1 MAITADY
8 HLHSYFSGDSKTPM
22 EEMIQKGISLGL
34 ETMCFT
40 EHMDMD
46 YVYVKPEE
54 QGMFEL
60 NTDSYLYELATLKSK
75 YEGQIKL
82 LFGVE
87 LGVQPHLRRELALYA
102 KSFPFDFIIA
112 SSHLCNRKDPYYPS
126 FYEGRSDEEAYR
138 EYFLSIP
145 DNLKAFSNVDVYG
158 HLDYVVRY
166 GNTKDSEYHYE
177 TYRDVLDRILTTL
190 LEKEKGIEINTGA
203 IGYHLKDLNPCTDII
218 KRYRE
223 LGGEIITIGSDAHT
237 PENIARGFDRAA
249 EVLSACGFKY
259 YTTFENRMPE
269 FHRI

>member
-1 MAITADY
+1 M
-8 HLHSYFSGDSKTPM
+8 
-22 EEMIQKGISLGL
+22 
-34 ETMCFT
+34 
-40 EHMDMD
+40 
-46 YVYVKPEE
+46 
-54 QGMFEL
+54 
-60 NTDSYLYELATLKSK
+60 
-75 YEGQIKL
+75 
-82 LFGVE
+82 
-87 LGVQPHLRRELALYA
+87 
-102 KSFPFDFIIA
+102 
-112 SSHLCNRKDPYYPS
+112 
-126 FYEGRSDEEAYR
+126 
-138 EYFLSIP
+138 
-145 DNLKAFSNVDVYG
+145 YG

-190 LEKEKGIEINTGA
+190 LEMEKGIEINTGA